1 APAPGALSGREP
13 VGAGRTAPEAWT
25 RRPQANVNVA
35 YWSCS
40 GLQENRTATRGRT
53 AMATEPITMEL
64 DEAAARVFR
73 NASPEERRK
82 LEALVSLQL
91 LEAMTPTLSLRELM
105 DEISQRAQERGL
117 TEELLQEILKEA
129 DEVDRAR

>member
-1 APAPGALSGREP
+1 
-13 VGAGRTAPEAWT
+13 
-25 RRPQANVNVA
+25 
-35 YWSCS
+35 
-40 GLQENRTATRGRT
+40 
-53 AMATEPITMEL
+53 MEL

-73 NASPEERRK
+73 NASPEERRT

-91 LEAMTPTLSLRELM
+91 LDAMTPTLSLRELM

-129 DEVDRAR
+129 DEADRAR